1 MLAGRSIKR
10 IVWGRFLGKCRFVA
24 RREMLAGRSIK
35 RIVWGRFLGKCRFVA
50 RREMLAGRSIERIV
64 WGRELWSGC
73 LKKILY
79 EFYIVSLRSPLVGDS
94 TLLEKLAFYFFV

>member
-1 MLAGRSIKR
+1 M
-10 IVWGRFLGKCRFVA
+10 
-24 RREMLAGRSIK
+24 
-35 RIVWGRFLGKCRFVA
+35 VWGRFLGKCRFVA
-50 RREMLAGRSIERIV
+50 RREMLAGRSIERMVWGDRYGKCWFVARRGMLVGRSIKRIV

-79 EFYIVSLRSPLVGDS
+79 EFYIVSLRRPLAGDS

>member
-1 MLAGRSIKR
+1 MVWGRFLGKCWFVARRGMLAGRSIKR

-35 RIVWGRFLGKCRFVA
+35 
-50 RREMLAGRSIERIV
+50 RIV